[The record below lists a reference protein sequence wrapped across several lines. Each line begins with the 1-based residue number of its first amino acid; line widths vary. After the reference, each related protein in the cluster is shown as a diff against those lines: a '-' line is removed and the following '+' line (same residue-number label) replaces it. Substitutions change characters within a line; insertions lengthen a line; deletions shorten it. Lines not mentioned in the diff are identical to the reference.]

1 MNDIQIL
8 LIGIAIGSVRIQ
20 DLNNIVIAAIAKRAG
35 VKPSEVR
42 QYDAATDGDE
52 DAEDSDT

>member
-42 QYDAATDGDE
+42 QYDAATDGD